1 MLKGTSNKKSIL
13 IVEDSQSE
21 ASLYYKYLAPLDFNI
36 QISLNGKDALNK
48 LKEKEIDL
56 ILLDIQLPDM
66 SGIQILKHIHK
77 KKLNIL
83 SIIMTGNASIDLAI
97 NAMKLGAK
105 DFILKPLKSSQIR
118 ISINKLLFPDT
129 DLIQSKVSN
138 AEKQTFIGSCPQM
151 KDVFRIIKSSSKSK
165 ATIFITGESGTGKEI
180 CAETVHAMSTRS
192 SKRFIALNCAAIPK
206 DLMESEI
213 FGHVK
218 GAFTDASVERKGA
231 AELVDGGTLFLDEIC
246 EMAINLQSKLLR
258 FLQSGEYQ
266 KVGTSEIMYSDVK
279 IVCATNRDPWEAVEK
294 GLFRKDLFYRLFVIP
309 IGLPPL
315 RERGADILQ
324 IANSILLS
332 VSIEESKKFTSF
344 SSDTQEAFLR
354 YTWPGNIRQLKN
366 IITNIVVLNE
376 GDVVEYQM
384 LPNIL
389 KFENN
394 KQIHIISSFDE
405 KPQKT
410 LDKIVPLW
418 IHEKRYIEEVIELC
432 DGNIPRAAKFLEVS
446 SSTIYRKLQTWKDI
460 N

>member
-1 MLKGTSNKKSIL
+1 M
-13 IVEDSQSE
+13 
-21 ASLYYKYLAPLDFNI
+21 
-36 QISLNGKDALNK
+36 
-48 LKEKEIDL
+48 
-56 ILLDIQLPDM
+56 
-66 SGIQILKHIHK
+66 
-77 KKLNIL
+77 
-83 SIIMTGNASIDLAI
+83 
-97 NAMKLGAK
+97 
-105 DFILKPLKSSQIR
+105 
-118 ISINKLLFPDT
+118 
-129 DLIQSKVSN
+129 
-138 AEKQTFIGSCPQM
+138 
-151 KDVFRIIKSSSKSK
+151 
-165 ATIFITGESGTGKEI
+165 
-180 CAETVHAMSTRS
+180 
-192 SKRFIALNCAAIPK
+192 
-206 DLMESEI
+206 
-213 FGHVK
+213 
-218 GAFTDASVERKGA
+218 
-231 AELVDGGTLFLDEIC
+231 
-246 EMAINLQSKLLR
+246 
-258 FLQSGEYQ
+258 QSGEYQ